1 MKIIIT
7 GGAGFIG
14 SSLINLLIKKGHTV
28 INIDSL
34 TYAGNLKNLN
44 FVEKHKNYFFI
55 KSNICNKTK
64 ILEIFKKYNPNA
76 IMHLAAETHVD
87 NSIGKPNTF
96 IRTNINGTYNLLE
109 AARNF
114 LSKKDKNFKFR
125 FIHIST
131 DEVYGSLGS
140 IGKFNEK
147 TSYSPNSP
155 YSASKAAS
163 DHLVR
168 AWYKTYNLPTI
179 ITNCSNNYGPKQ
191 HPEKLIPKLIYN
203 IINNKALPIYG
214 KGTNSREWI
223 YVKDHCEALLKI
235 FQKGKIGNFYNIGS
249 NKNLSNIEV
258 CKNLLSY
265 SKKIMNIGSNVKIE
279 FVKDRPGHD
288 IRYALNSNKLRKE
301 LNWKPK
307 TNFKNGI
314 KETINWYNQNKD
326 YYKSLEKKDIQ
337 NRLGIK

>member
-1 MKIIIT
+1 MKILIT

-14 SSLINLLIKKGHTV
+14 SSLINLLIQKGHKV

-55 KSNICNKTK
+55 KSNICNTTK
-64 ILEIFKKYNPNA
+64 IIEIFKKYNPNA

-168 AWYKTYNLPTI
+168 AWYKTYKLPTI
-179 ITNCSNNYGPKQ
+179 ITNCSNNYGPRQ
-191 HPEKLIPKLIYN
+191 FPEKLIPV
-203 IINNKALPIYG
+203 IISRAIKNKQIPIYG
-214 KGTNSREWI
+214 KGKNIRDWI
-223 YVKDHCEALLKI
+223 HVQDHVDALYKI
-235 FQKGKIGNFYNIGS
+235 LVKGKIGKTYNIGS
-249 NKNLSNIEV
+249 ENEISNID
-258 CKNLLSY
+258 LA
-265 SKKIMNIGSNVKIE
+265 KKICTLLDEIKPKKNSYKKQLA
-279 FVKDRPGHD
+279 FVKDRLGHD
-288 IRYALNSNKLRKE
+288 YRYAINSNLIKKE
-301 LNWKPK
+301 LEWKPK
-307 TNFKNGI
+307 IKFNDGLKKTIEWYIKNRSYL
-314 KETINWYNQNKD
+314 K
-326 YYKSLEKKDIQ
+326 YK
-337 NRLGIK
+337 

>member
-1 MKIIIT
+1 MKILIT

-14 SSLINLLIKKGHTV
+14 SSLINLLIQKGHKV

-55 KSNICNKTK
+55 KSNICNTTK
-64 ILEIFKKYNPNA
+64 IIEIFKKYNPNA

-168 AWYKTYNLPTI
+168 AWYKTYKLPTI
-179 ITNCSNNYGPKQ
+179 ITNCSNNYGPRQ
-191 HPEKLIPKLIYN
+191 FPEKLIPV
-203 IINNKALPIYG
+203 IISRAIKNKQIPIYG
-214 KGTNSREWI
+214 KGKNIRDWI
-223 YVKDHCEALLKI
+223 HVQDHVDALYKI
-235 FQKGKIGNFYNIGS
+235 LLKGKIGKTYNIGS
-249 NKNLSNIEV
+249 ENEISNID
-258 CKNLLSY
+258 LA
-265 SKKIMNIGSNVKIE
+265 KKICTLLDEIKPKKNSYKKQLA
-279 FVKDRPGHD
+279 FVKDRLGHD
-288 IRYALNSNKLRKE
+288 YRYAINSNLIKKE
-301 LNWKPK
+301 LEWKPK
-307 TNFKNGI
+307 IKFNDGLKKTIEWYIKNRSYL
-314 KETINWYNQNKD
+314 K
-326 YYKSLEKKDIQ
+326 YK
-337 NRLGIK
+337 

>member
-1 MKIIIT
+1 MKILIT

-14 SSLINLLIKKGHTV
+14 SSLINLLIQKGHKV

-55 KSNICNKTK
+55 KSNICNTTK
-64 ILEIFKKYNPNA
+64 IIEIFKKYNPNA

-179 ITNCSNNYGPKQ
+179 ITNCSNNYGPRQ
-191 HPEKLIPKLIYN
+191 FPEKLIPV
-203 IINNKALPIYG
+203 IISRAIKNKQSPIYG
-214 KGTNSREWI
+214 KGKNIRDWI
-223 YVKDHCEALLKI
+223 HVQDHVDALYKI
-235 FQKGKIGNFYNIGS
+235 LLKGKIGKTYNIGS
-249 NKNLSNIEV
+249 ENEISNID
-258 CKNLLSY
+258 LA
-265 SKKIMNIGSNVKIE
+265 KKICTLLDEIKPKKNSYKKQLA
-279 FVKDRPGHD
+279 FVKDRLGHD
-288 IRYALNSNKLRKE
+288 YRYAINSNLIKKE
-301 LNWKPK
+301 LEWKPK
-307 TNFKNGI
+307 IKFNDGLKKTIEWYIKNRSYL
-314 KETINWYNQNKD
+314 K
-326 YYKSLEKKDIQ
+326 YK
-337 NRLGIK
+337 

>member
-1 MKIIIT
+1 MKILIT

-14 SSLINLLIKKGHTV
+14 SSLINLLIQKGHKV

-109 AARNF
+109 AVRNF
-114 LSKKDKNFKFR
+114 LSKKNKNFKFK

-131 DEVYGSLGS
+131 DEVYGSLAS

-147 TSYSPNSP
+147 TPYSPNSP

-168 AWYKTYNLPTI
+168 AWYKTYKLPTI
-179 ITNCSNNYGPKQ
+179 ITNCSNNYGPRQ
-191 HPEKLIPKLIYN
+191 FPEKLIPV
-203 IINNKALPIYG
+203 IISRAIKNKQIPIYG
-214 KGTNSREWI
+214 KGKNIRDWI
-223 YVKDHCEALLKI
+223 HVQDHVDALYKI
-235 FQKGKIGNFYNIGS
+235 LVKGKIGKTYNIGS
-249 NKNLSNIEV
+249 ENEISNID
-258 CKNLLSY
+258 LA
-265 SKKIMNIGSNVKIE
+265 KKICTLLDEIKPKKNSYKKQLA
-279 FVKDRPGHD
+279 FVKDRLGHD
-288 IRYALNSNKLRKE
+288 YRYAINSNLIKKE
-301 LNWKPK
+301 LAWKPK
-307 TNFKNGI
+307 IKFNDGLKKTIKWYLKNHSYL
-314 KETINWYNQNKD
+314 K
-326 YYKSLEKKDIQ
+326 YK
-337 NRLGIK
+337 

>member
-109 AARNF
+109 AVRNF
-114 LSKKDKNFKFR
+114 LSKKNKNFKFK

-131 DEVYGSLGS
+131 DEVYGSLAS

-147 TSYSPNSP
+147 TPYSPNSP

-168 AWYKTYNLPTI
+168 AWYKTYKLPTI
-179 ITNCSNNYGPKQ
+179 ITNCSNNYGPRQ
-191 HPEKLIPKLIYN
+191 FPEKLIPV
-203 IINNKALPIYG
+203 IISRAIKNKQIPIYG
-214 KGTNSREWI
+214 KGKNIRDWI
-223 YVKDHCEALLKI
+223 HVQDHVDALYKI
-235 FQKGKIGNFYNIGS
+235 LVKGKIGKTYNIGS
-249 NKNLSNIEV
+249 ENEISNID
-258 CKNLLSY
+258 LA
-265 SKKIMNIGSNVKIE
+265 KKICTLLDEIKPKKNSYKKQLA
-279 FVKDRPGHD
+279 FVKDRLGHD
-288 IRYALNSNKLRKE
+288 YRYAINSNLIKKE
-301 LNWKPK
+301 LAWKPK
-307 TNFKNGI
+307 IKFNDGLKKTIKWYLKNHSYL
-314 KETINWYNQNKD
+314 K
-326 YYKSLEKKDIQ
+326 YK
-337 NRLGIK
+337 

>member
-64 ILEIFKKYNPNA
+64 ILEIFKKYNPSA

-109 AARNF
+109 AVRNF
-114 LSKKDKNFKFR
+114 LSKKNKNFKFK

-140 IGKFNEK
+140 IGKFKEK
-147 TSYSPNSP
+147 TPYSPNSP

-168 AWYKTYNLPTI
+168 AWYKTYKLPTI
-179 ITNCSNNYGPKQ
+179 ITNCSNNYGPRQ
-191 HPEKLIPKLIYN
+191 FPEKLIPV
-203 IINNKALPIYG
+203 IISRAIKNKQIPIYG
-214 KGTNSREWI
+214 KGKNIRDWI
-223 YVKDHCEALLKI
+223 HVQDHVDALYKI
-235 FQKGKIGNFYNIGS
+235 LLKGKIGKTYNIGS
-249 NKNLSNIEV
+249 ENEISNID
-258 CKNLLSY
+258 LA
-265 SKKIMNIGSNVKIE
+265 KKICTLLDEIKPKKNSYKKQLA
-279 FVKDRPGHD
+279 FVKDRLGHD
-288 IRYALNSNKLRKE
+288 YRYAINSNLIKKE
-301 LNWKPK
+301 LAWKPK
-307 TNFKNGI
+307 IKFNDGLKKTIKWYLKNHSYL
-314 KETINWYNQNKD
+314 K
-326 YYKSLEKKDIQ
+326 YK
-337 NRLGIK
+337 